1 MNRNFFRTFL
11 WKFHTFFV
19 HLVLGI
25 LLFFHNSR
33 DNFFSP
39 LLIGY
44 FIHFCHVPL
53 FETTYFF
60 QHSANS
66 SFTTYFPAVGR
77 NFPAQDS
84 SPGKKRNDTQ
94 KMLFFAAH
102 CGNTVCPLQP
112 YIILYSFQIS
122 RLYSAIV
129 LSDEKKPAF
138 AISSSLRMIGISCGT
153 TSSR

>member
-25 LLFFHNSR
+25 FFFHNSQ
-33 DNFFSP
+33 DNFFAP
-39 LLIGY
+39 MLIGY

-53 FETTYFF
+53 FETNYFF
-60 QHSANS
+60 SIQQIHPLLHISPPLGEIS
-66 SFTTYFPAVGR
+66 RHRIHFTE
-77 NFPAQDS
+77 
-84 SPGKKRNDTQ
+84 KERNDTQ
-94 KMLFFAAH
+94 KMSFLAAH
-102 CGNTVCPLQP
+102 CGNAVCPPQP

-138 AISSSLRMIGISCGT
+138 AVLMSIFFAHAMRSS
-153 TSSR
+153 